1 MYARSS
7 TRGVLKAIVV
17 LTGNSENTDA
27 TAQSNTIV
35 AIRIKKGNIRREDI
49 K

>member
-1 MYARSS
+1 MRRIEDS
-7 TRGVLKAIVV
+7 G
-17 LTGNSENTDA
+17 DA